1 MGTNRRYLMEE
12 TPRMEEPGM
21 PVAAPEPSSPKTKK
35 APNATALLGAGLG
48 VAVVVGAIIWY
59 VLGIQ
64 SVRALSESSFALTTA
79 RIFRIPVATIN
90 NEKILYTEYA
100 DNLRAMKTFYDTDT
114 STPRPS
120 DAEMSDYII
129 SRLLINRLV
138 SQVAQ
143 EYKTS
148 VTKTDLDAI
157 VNTKLLASFESKE
170 KAEEEIMK
178 RYGWTLDQFVQ
189 NIVEPTEL
197 EQKLST
203 SYLDSVKNPTEKEE
217 IKAKAQSVLDRIK
230 KGESF
235 EKLAKEFG
243 SDSTAEQ
250 GGDLGWFARGVMV
263 SEFENAAFS
272 LKKGQ
277 LASELVETQ
286 FGFHIIRVDDKRTTK
301 SKDGKSVEEVKARH
315 ILFKVNDADTSKFTT
330 FMNQRLLSSEIK
342 MSKGLRNPFEEMKNN
357 ASSTEQTSGTDT
369 TATTTK

>member
-21 PVAAPEPSSPKTKK
+21 PVAAPELSSPKTKK
-35 APNATALLGAGLG
+35 APNAVALLGAGLG

-235 EKLAKEFG
+235 EKLAKECG